1 MLFIWAKSMFL
12 YQEDLK
18 ILKYLK
24 LLLEQEW
31 RLKTKIKLN
40 SNQVFYFILF
50 LLFFNLNAS
59 LKLYSIDIFFQIFNW
74 G

>member
-31 RLKTKIKLN
+31 RLKTKIKLKM
-40 SNQVFYFILF
+40 IL
-50 LLFFNLNAS
+50 
-59 LKLYSIDIFFQIFNW
+59 Y
-74 G
+74 

>member
-40 SNQVFYFILF
+40 SNQVLYFILF

-59 LKLYSIDIFFQIFNW
+59 LKLYSIDIFFPNI
-74 G
+74 